1 MYKQITILHIFTHTY
16 CSTPVLFSLFPFMFI
31 RKLERQDLLDR
42 NDEKLHFKQNN
53 YRIPYL
59 IDLSSIATGTVSLG
73 SRIGRSYQGG
83 DVS

>member
-1 MYKQITILHIFTHTY
+1 M
-16 CSTPVLFSLFPFMFI
+16 FM
-31 RKLERQDLLDR
+31 RKLER
-42 NDEKLHFKQNN
+42 NDEKLQFKQNN

-59 IDLSSIATGTVSLG
+59 IDLSSIATGTVSQG